1 MFEVNK
7 VSSYSVTISGRSL
20 NRRRSDGTPLM
31 GASAHSMMA
40 KWREIEREREGE
52 REREREDER
61 KWRII

>member
-40 KWREIEREREGE
+40 KWRKREI
-52 REREREDER
+52 